1 MFKCGRVPT
10 KPCNVVR
17 MMHLCHVVTEHVCST
32 YSCFMASTCSMVVIP
47 AQAKL
52 SVYWL
57 ILMDSSHSGTDLK
70 GEPSQ
75 PLVLGRRMDTLW
87 GKNMEIY
94 W

>member
-1 MFKCGRVPT
+1 MD
-10 KPCNVVR
+10 
-17 MMHLCHVVTEHVCST
+17 
-32 YSCFMASTCSMVVIP
+32 STCSMVVIP

-87 GKNMEIY
+87 EKTGK
-94 W
+94 